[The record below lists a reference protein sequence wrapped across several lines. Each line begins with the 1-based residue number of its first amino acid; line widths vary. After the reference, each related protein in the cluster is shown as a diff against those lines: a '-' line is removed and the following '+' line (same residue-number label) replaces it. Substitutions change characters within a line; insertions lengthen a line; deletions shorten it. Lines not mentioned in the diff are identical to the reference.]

1 MQKKMIL
8 TKTQVL
14 HSALQDWDINLAN
27 DVILMTKNDK
37 L

>member
-1 MQKKMIL
+1 MIL

-27 DVILMTKNDK
+27 NVILMAQNHE